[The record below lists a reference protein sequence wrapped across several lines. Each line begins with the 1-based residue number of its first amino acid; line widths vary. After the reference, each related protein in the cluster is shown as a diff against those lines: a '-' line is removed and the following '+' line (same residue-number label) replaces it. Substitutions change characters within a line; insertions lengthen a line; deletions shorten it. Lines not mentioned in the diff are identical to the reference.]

1 LELYIIVEFIH
12 NQTEIIYLIPIIIK
26 SKTIAEVK
34 AIELDHF
41 NLFLK
46 YSQSVEKK
54 VIASVLK
61 KNL

>member
-1 LELYIIVEFIH
+1 MNYCK
-12 NQTEIIYLIPIIIK
+12 PIIINNN
-26 SKTIAEVK
+26 TIAVVNAMEF
-34 AIELDHF
+34 DHF